1 MFYKSEI
8 QNQKVKIGLHYRF
21 KIKTFLPD
29 FCLQK
34 NTKLVF
40 HSLFKTF
47 PVVDCVE
54 VVMGKVIAVVAPA
67 VTLSVTM
74 SGQMLYNF
82 NPFHM

>member
-1 MFYKSEI
+1 MHSKLKLFCQIFVYK
-8 QNQKVKIGLHYRF
+8 
-21 KIKTFLPD
+21 
-29 FCLQK
+29 K

-82 NPFHM
+82 NPFNM